1 MRTLLTVIS
10 ALLCTTP
17 LAAQEMKAPPL
28 PTPQNSKGSGKD
40 LQVEYLAQQYGI
52 SAAEAAERVDVLR
65 DVQQIV
71 SVRSDAC
78 CWRGAAARGGRLS
91 ECPFA
96 LRKESADGAH
106 GGHHAG

>member
-1 MRTLLTVIS
+1 
-10 ALLCTTP
+10 
-17 LAAQEMKAPPL
+17 L

-71 SVRSDAC
+71 DVAVASDPV
-78 CWRGAAARGGRLS
+78 G
-91 ECPFA
+91 FA
-96 LRKESADGAH
+96 GLWVEHTPTFKIIVAFTGQDERKAFLDQIPAKLRRYV
-106 GGHHAG
+106 

>member
-52 SAAEAAERVDVLR
+52 SAA
-65 DVQQIV
+65 
-71 SVRSDAC
+71 
-78 CWRGAAARGGRLS
+78 
-91 ECPFA
+91 
-96 LRKESADGAH
+96 
-106 GGHHAG
+106 